1 MSSTLKK
8 KHKIH
13 VMQDIFANVKDQLLS
28 FSFGKHLIPIVKSVL
43 ITLLFLLGWFIFT
56 ST

>member
-1 MSSTLKK
+1 MLKK
-8 KHKIH
+8 KRKIH

>member
-8 KHKIH
+8 KRKNY

-43 ITLLFLLGWFIFT
+43 ITLLFLLGWFMFT